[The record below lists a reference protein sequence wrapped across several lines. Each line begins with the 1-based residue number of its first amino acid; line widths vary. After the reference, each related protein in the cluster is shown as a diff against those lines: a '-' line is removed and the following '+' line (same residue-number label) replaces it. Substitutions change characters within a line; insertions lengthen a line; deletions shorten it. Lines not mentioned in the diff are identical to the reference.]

1 MIESAVAIKSDRFG
15 QLTVDSGAFFKF
27 DAPLPGFEKS
37 RNYVL
42 LKFEEFQP
50 FAWLQSTEESH
61 VCLPLV
67 DPWRYFPEYQPRVS
81 AQTMDR
87 LGVSEDGE
95 VAVYCVVAPGESGL
109 TLNLAA
115 PLVLHQ
121 DGRCGEQV
129 ILEESDYSLAEP
141 MEQAC

>member
-81 AQTMDR
+81 AQTIASACCHLLWWLCPPR
-87 LGVSEDGE
+87 FVG
-95 VAVYCVVAPGESGL
+95 PL
-109 TLNLAA
+109 TRHCDCAITWLDQGML
-115 PLVLHQ
+115 Q
-121 DGRCGEQV
+121 
-129 ILEESDYSLAEP
+129 S
-141 MEQAC
+141 